1 MMAGAGPE
9 FSVRAAGPL
18 EVAVTGA
25 ARAAGCAAIA
35 RRPIPSGKTG
45 TGPLLVAAARVFTK
59 FPRPMQ
65 GFLV

>member
-1 MMAGAGPE
+1 MTAGAGPE
-9 FSVRAAGPL
+9 ISVRAAGPL

-25 ARAAGCAAIA
+25 ARAEGSAAIA
-35 RRPIPSGKTG
+35 RRPIPSDKTG

-59 FPRPMQ
+59 FPRPMR

>member
-18 EVAVTGA
+18 EVAVIGA
-25 ARAAGCAAIA
+25 PRAEGFAAIA

-45 TGPLLVAAARVFTK
+45 TGPLLVAAARIFTK
-59 FPRPMQ
+59 FPRPMR